1 MKLNMWRTKKNSW
14 KYFTHDELKCKH
26 TGLCEM
32 DDDFMRKLDT
42 IREEVG
48 VPFIISS
55 GYRDKTHP
63 IEAKKS
69 KPGAHASGR
78 AVDILIR
85 GKDALKLIEVALKH
99 GITGLGV
106 KQHGDSRFIHLDNLE
121 AEAMRPRP
129 HIWSY
134 K

>member
-1 MKLNMWRTKKNSW
+1 MKPW
-14 KYFTHDELKCKH
+14 KYFTEDEVKCKH
-26 TGLCEM
+26 TGLCNM
-32 DDDFMRKLDT
+32 DDDFMHKLDI

-48 VPFIISS
+48 VPFIITS

-63 IEAKKS
+63 IEAKK
-69 KPGAHASGR
+69 KTPGAHASGK

-106 KQHGDSRFIHLDNLE
+106 KQHGDSRFIHLDDLE
-121 AEAMRPRP
+121 SQPNRPRP
-129 HIWSY
+129 TVWSY

>member
-1 MKLNMWRTKKNSW
+1 VKKW
-14 KYFTHDELKCKH
+14 KYFTEDEVKCKH
-26 TGLCEM
+26 TGLCHM
-32 DDDFMRKLDT
+32 DDDFMTKLDI

-48 VPFIISS
+48 VPFIVTS

-63 IEAKKS
+63 IEAKKTT
-69 KPGAHASGR
+69 PGAHASGK

-106 KQHGDSRFIHLDNLE
+106 KQQGDSRFIHLDTLDSE
-121 AEAMRPRP
+121 PHRPRP
-129 HIWSY
+129 TVWSY

>member
-1 MKLNMWRTKKNSW
+1 MWKKKNNW
-14 KYFTHDELKCKH
+14 KYFTEDEVKCKH

-32 DDDFMRKLDT
+32 DDDFMQKLDI

-48 VPFIISS
+48 VPFIVTSA
-55 GYRDKTHP
+55 YRDKTHP
-63 IEAKKS
+63 IEAKK
-69 KPGAHASGR
+69 KTPGAHASGK
-78 AVDILIR
+78 AIDILIR
-85 GKDALKLIEVALKH
+85 GKDALNLIEVALKH

-106 KQHGDSRFIHLDNLE
+106 KQHGDSRFIHLDTLD
-121 AEAMRPRP
+121 AQPSRPRP

>member
-1 MKLNMWRTKKNSW
+1 MKRW
-14 KYFTHDELKCKH
+14 KYFTEDEVKCKH
-26 TGLCEM
+26 TGLCSM
-32 DDDFMRKLDT
+32 DDDFMHKLDI

-48 VPFIISS
+48 VPFIITS

-63 IEAKKS
+63 IEAKK
-69 KPGAHASGR
+69 KTPGAHASGK

-106 KQHGDSRFIHLDNLE
+106 KQHGESRFIHLDDLE
-121 AEAMRPRP
+121 SQPNRPRP
-129 HIWSY
+129 TVWSY

>member
-1 MKLNMWRTKKNSW
+1 MKSW
-14 KYFTHDELKCKH
+14 KYFTEDEVKCKH
-26 TGLCEM
+26 TGLCNM
-32 DDDFMRKLDT
+32 DDDFMHKLDI

-48 VPFIISS
+48 VPFIITS

-63 IEAKKS
+63 IEAKK
-69 KPGAHASGR
+69 KTPGAHASGK

-106 KQHGDSRFIHLDNLE
+106 KQHGDSRFIHLDDLE
-121 AEAMRPRP
+121 SQPNRPRP
-129 HIWSY
+129 TVWSY

>member
-1 MKLNMWRTKKNSW
+1 MWKKRKNNW
-14 KYFTHDELKCKH
+14 KYFTEDEIKCKH

-32 DDDFMRKLDT
+32 DNDFMEKLDT

-48 VPFIISS
+48 IPFIVTSA
-55 GYRDKTHP
+55 YRDKTHP
-63 IEAKKS
+63 IEAKK
-69 KPGAHASGR
+69 KTPGAHASGK
-78 AVDILIR
+78 AIDILIR

-106 KQHGDSRFIHLDNLE
+106 KQHGDSRFIHLDTLE
-121 AEAMRPRP
+121 AEATRPRP

>member
-1 MKLNMWRTKKNSW
+1 
-14 KYFTHDELKCKH
+14 
-26 TGLCEM
+26 M
-32 DDDFMRKLDT
+32 DDDFMAKLDI

-48 VPFIISS
+48 VPFIVTS

-63 IEAKKS
+63 IEAKKTT
-69 KPGAHASGR
+69 PGAHASGK

-106 KQHGDSRFIHLDNLE
+106 KQHGDSRFIHLDTLDSE
-121 AEAMRPRP
+121 PHRPRP
-129 HIWSY
+129 TVWSY

>member
-1 MKLNMWRTKKNSW
+1 
-14 KYFTHDELKCKH
+14 
-26 TGLCEM
+26 M
-32 DDDFMRKLDT
+32 DDDFMHKLDI

-48 VPFIISS
+48 VPFIITS

-63 IEAKKS
+63 IEAKK
-69 KPGAHASGR
+69 KTPGAHASGK

-106 KQHGDSRFIHLDNLE
+106 KQHGESRFIHLDDLE
-121 AEAMRPRP
+121 SQPNRPRP
-129 HIWSY
+129 TVWSY

>member
-1 MKLNMWRTKKNSW
+1 
-14 KYFTHDELKCKH
+14 
-26 TGLCEM
+26 M
-32 DDDFMRKLDT
+32 DDDFMEKLDT

-48 VPFIISS
+48 IPFIVTSA
-55 GYRDKTHP
+55 YRDKTHP
-63 IEAKKS
+63 IEAKK
-69 KPGAHASGR
+69 KTPGAHASGK
-78 AVDILIR
+78 AIDILIR

-106 KQHGDSRFIHLDNLE
+106 KQHGDSRFIHLDTLE
-121 AEAMRPRP
+121 AEATRPRP

>member
-1 MKLNMWRTKKNSW
+1 MANW
-14 KYFTHDELKCKH
+14 KYFSEDEVKCKH

-32 DDDFMRKLDT
+32 DDDFMQKLDI

-48 VPFIISS
+48 VPFVVTSA
-55 GYRDKTHP
+55 YRDKTHP
-63 IEAKKS
+63 IE
-69 KPGAHASGR
+69 
-78 AVDILIR
+78 
-85 GKDALKLIEVALKH
+85 DALNLIEVALKH

-106 KQHGDSRFIHLDNLE
+106 KQHGDGRFIHLDTLDTQPS
-121 AEAMRPRP
+121 RPRP

>member
-1 MKLNMWRTKKNSW
+1 MKSW
-14 KYFTHDELKCKH
+14 KYFTEDEVKCKH
-26 TGLCEM
+26 TGLCNM
-32 DDDFMRKLDT
+32 DDDFMHKLDI

-48 VPFIISS
+48 VPFIITS

-63 IEAKKS
+63 IEAKK
-69 KPGAHASGR
+69 KTPGAHASGK

-106 KQHGDSRFIHLDNLE
+106 KQHGNSRFIHLDDLE
-121 AEAMRPRP
+121 SQPSRPRP
-129 HIWSY
+129 TVWSY